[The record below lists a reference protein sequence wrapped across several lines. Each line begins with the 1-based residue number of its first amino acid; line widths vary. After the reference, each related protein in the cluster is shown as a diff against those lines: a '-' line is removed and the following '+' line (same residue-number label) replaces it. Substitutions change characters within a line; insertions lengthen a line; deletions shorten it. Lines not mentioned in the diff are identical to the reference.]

1 MKEKTQEESKMK
13 ALILDTPKL
22 KAYKI
27 GDEKY
32 LVDWIKLCNLDGVME
47 EKETSVIFDKSNYW
61 QGDEIAFGQLVS
73 FVVAH
78 VERSKNDVWWEL
90 VMNLLLD
97 CLYHGYN
104 PDEESWAKEYQ
115 HEIHNM
121 KGDFRSY
128 LEVAK
133 NAGIEVDVRSFTNF
147 LVYAEAIHISNDRIV
162 GKSKVN
168 VEQLEILAAMILEK
182 IKEESK

>member
-1 MKEKTQEESKMK
+1 MKT
-13 ALILDTPKL
+13 LILDTPKL

-61 QGDEIAFGQLVS
+61 QGDEIAFEQLVS
-73 FVVAH
+73 FVIAH
-78 VERSKNDVWWEL
+78 VERNKNDVWWEL

-104 PDEESWAKEYQ
+104 PDEEAWAKEYQ
-115 HEIHNM
+115 HER
-121 KGDFRSY
+121 GFS
-128 LEVAK
+128 
-133 NAGIEVDVRSFTNF
+133 
-147 LVYAEAIHISNDRIV
+147 
-162 GKSKVN
+162 
-168 VEQLEILAAMILEK
+168 IL
-182 IKEESK
+182 S